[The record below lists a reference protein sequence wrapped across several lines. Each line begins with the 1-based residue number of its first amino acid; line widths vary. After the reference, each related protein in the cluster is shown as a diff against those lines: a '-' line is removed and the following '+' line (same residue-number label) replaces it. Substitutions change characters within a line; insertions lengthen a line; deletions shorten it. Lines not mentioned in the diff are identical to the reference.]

1 MDNYEYCLNTMKIEK
16 NFHKDFD
23 NRIKQLCE
31 DFCDQA
37 EESEYWLCF
46 EHFSRVLISYST
58 TLGLTDEE
66 KRRAVTERNQMAA
79 EYGSDFESIQ
89 KYCIEKIIKRNS
101 SVNSSIIGKVQSAEV
116 FSASDQ

>member
-37 EESEYWLCF
+37 EESEY
-46 EHFSRVLISYST
+46 
-58 TLGLTDEE
+58 
-66 KRRAVTERNQMAA
+66 
-79 EYGSDFESIQ
+79 
-89 KYCIEKIIKRNS
+89 
-101 SVNSSIIGKVQSAEV
+101 
-116 FSASDQ
+116 